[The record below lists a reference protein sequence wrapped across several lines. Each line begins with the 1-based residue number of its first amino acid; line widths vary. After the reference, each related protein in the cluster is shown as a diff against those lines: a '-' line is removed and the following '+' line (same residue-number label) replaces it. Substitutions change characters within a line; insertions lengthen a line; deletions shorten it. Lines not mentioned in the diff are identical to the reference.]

1 MSVILDALHKARAD
15 RRPGNTTGPH
25 EQAVAKVLDAAAVDA
40 AATPVVK
47 RSSFHV
53 WLLAFGIIMGLL
65 VFFVLAAGAFVLIY
79 QQLKEIGGSVT
90 SAAVVSNNPPADSL
104 QAASFAMAAPHAE
117 ALPTPIP
124 LSDLPVQS
132 PAAIA
137 APPAVAEAA
146 TPSLTAADFTL
157 GAIACEN
164 GDCIATLNGRTARR
178 GDVFKGYEVVAIDEI
193 SVQLKAVN
201 GTAELT
207 LSLFD

>member
-1 MSVILDALHKARAD
+1 MSVILDALHKARSD
-15 RRPGNTTGPH
+15 RRHGNTGPH

-40 AATPVVK
+40 AATPTAK

-65 VFFVLAAGAFVLIY
+65 VFFALAAGAFVLIY

-90 SAAVVSNNPPADSL
+90 TATAVSNNPPVHSPVDAI
-104 QAASFAMAAPHAE
+104 QAVTIPPAE
-117 ALPTPIP
+117 ALPTPVP

-132 PAAIA
+132 PVANAPATATQAAS
-137 APPAVAEAA
+137 PA
-146 TPSLTAADFTL
+146 LTAADFTL

-164 GDCIATLNGRTARR
+164 GDCIATLNGRTARV
-178 GDVFKGYEVVAIDEI
+178 GDVFKGHEVIAINEI
-193 SVQLKAVN
+193 SVQLKAVD
-201 GTAELT
+201 GSSELT